1 MNELRPEIAPLADA
15 VTDAARADALI
26 RMSDSTLLTC
36 EFTIRNRLMHSG
48 FRLGLD
54 YLDAALAL
62 LRSPRKEN
70 GALPQD
76 LLLTVTEHWQAMRRL
91 SGARSGDSGGVSLT

>member
-15 VTDAARADALI
+15 VTDVDRAAALI

-36 EFTIRNRLMHSG
+36 EFTIRNRLMRSG

-62 LRSPRKEN
+62 LRSPRAEN
-70 GALPQD
+70 GGLPQD
-76 LLLTVTEHWQAMRRL
+76 LLIAVTEHWHGLRSL
-91 SGARSGDSGGVSLT
+91 SQEALTT

>member
-15 VTDAARADALI
+15 VTNAARADALI

-62 LRSPRKEN
+62 LRSPRTDN
-70 GALPQD
+70 GALPPD
-76 LLLTVTEHWQAMRRL
+76 LLLTVNDHWQALRGL
-91 SGARSGDSGGVSLT
+91 AVGGANPGGGVVPQ